1 MEATAAAPQLE
12 SFNPATGER
21 LGAVAVSRPRDV
33 AAAVEE
39 AASVQPL
46 WATLRLG
53 DRARYMARAAQA
65 VIDEFDELTD
75 LVVAEQGRPRA
86 EVEVMELLAAVET
99 LQWLAEHGPGILA
112 GERIGFSRTQHPVK
126 RGRWSYEPLGVVG
139 ILGPAPEPFATPLG
153 DVAVA
158 LMAGNGVVLKPSPHV
173 PLCAERI
180 ARVFAR
186 AGLPEGLLQ
195 VVHGHTDAGAALVA
209 APVAQIRFTG
219 SARAGREVG
228 EACARVLKPSPHV
241 PLCAER
247 IARVFARAGLP
258 EGLLQ
263 VVHGHTDAGGAL
275 VRAPVDQIRF
285 TGSARAGREV
295 GEACARGL
303 KRSVLA
309 LDGKDAMLVLA
320 DANVPRAAQGATWA
334 AFANAGQCGGSVER
348 AVCLRGVH
356 DEFLA
361 GVIAAAA
368 ELGVGDPRDPQTSI
382 GPLVSRAR
390 VERVRELVHEALA
403 DGAMLHCGGEQ
414 GPAHWAPTV
423 LTGVTSTMRLARE
436 EVPGPVLAVEAV
448 DSEEEAI
455 ARANAAVL
463 GLGASV
469 WTADRYK
476 GARIARELRVG
487 MVWMNDHLVARSAPQ
502 VPWGGVGTSGIGRA
516 RGAIALRASAEPR
529 VVTWDPPVGRP
540 AWWFPYDAAL
550 VKAARAVAG
559 LRSGRDVD
567 RSRAW
572 RQDGVALLRV
582 TGRWLRALRR
592 RSPA

>member
-1 MEATAAAPQLE
+1 VEATAAAPQLE
-12 SFNPATGER
+12 SFSPATGER
-21 LGAVAVSRPRDV
+21 LGAVAVSRPREV
-33 AAAVEE
+33 AAAVDV

-46 WATLRLG
+46 WAMLRLG
-53 DRARYMARAAQA
+53 DRARYMVRAAQA

-99 LQWLAEHGPGILA
+99 LQWLGEHGPAILA
-112 GERIGFSRTQHPVK
+112 GERIPFSRTQHPVK

-139 ILGPAPEPFATPLG
+139 VLGPAPEPFATPLG

-173 PLCAERI
+173 PLCGERI

-228 EACARVLKPSPHV
+228 EACAR
-241 PLCAER
+241 
-247 IARVFARAGLP
+247 
-258 EGLLQ
+258 
-263 VVHGHTDAGGAL
+263 
-275 VRAPVDQIRF
+275 
-285 TGSARAGREV
+285 
-295 GEACARGL
+295 GL

-320 DANVPRAAQGATWA
+320 DANVPRAVRGATWA

-348 AVCLRGVH
+348 ALCVAQVH
-356 DEFLA
+356 DRFLA
-361 GVIAAAA
+361 GVIDAARR
-368 ELGVGDPRDPQTSI
+368 LPVGDPADPATSV
-382 GPLVSRAR
+382 GPLVARGRA
-390 VERVRELVHEALA
+390 ERVRALVDEAVA
-403 DGAMLHCGGEQ
+403 AGATLHCGGALH
-414 GPAHWAPTV
+414 GAHYTPTV
-423 LTGVTSTMRLARE
+423 LSGVTESMRLARE
-436 EVPGPVLAVEAV
+436 EVPGPVLVVEAAET
-448 DSEEEAI
+448 EEHAI
-455 ARANAAVL
+455 ARANAATL

-476 GARIARELRVG
+476 GARIARRLRVG

-502 VPWGGVGTSGIGRA
+502 IPWGGVGGAGIGRA
-516 RGAIALRASAEPR
+516 RGAIALRTCAEPR
-529 VVTWDPPVGRP
+529 VVTWDPPIGRP
-540 AWWFPYDAAL
+540 VWWFPYDGAL
-550 VKAARAVAG
+550 VGAARAVAG
-559 LRSGRDVD
+559 LRSARDRD
-567 RSRAW
+567 RERAW
-572 RQDGVALLRV
+572 RRDGFALLRV
-582 TGRWLRALRR
+582 TGRWLRAMRR
-592 RSPA
+592 TG

>member
-1 MEATAAAPQLE
+1 MEATAAAAQLE
-12 SFNPATGER
+12 SFSPATGAR
-21 LGAVAVSRPRDV
+21 LGAVAVARPRAV

-75 LVVAEQGRPRA
+75 LIVAEQGRPRA

-112 GERIGFSRTQHPVK
+112 GEKIPFSRTQHPVK

-139 ILGPAPEPFATPLG
+139 VLGPATEPFATPLG

-173 PLCAERI
+173 PLCGERI

-186 AGLPEGLLQ
+186 AGLPEGLLA

-209 APVAQIRFTG
+209 APVAQ
-219 SARAGREVG
+219 V
-228 EACARVLKPSPHV
+228 
-241 PLCAER
+241 
-247 IARVFARAGLP
+247 
-258 EGLLQ
+258 
-263 VVHGHTDAGGAL
+263 
-275 VRAPVDQIRF
+275 RF

-303 KRSVLA
+303 KRSVLS

-320 DANVPRAAQGATWA
+320 DANVPRAVRGAAWA

-348 AVCLRGVH
+348 VLCVPEVH
-356 DEFLA
+356 DRFLA
-361 GVIAAAA
+361 GVVAGGARRCGSATRPIRRPRSARSSTASAPRGCGRWSTRPSPPARPCTAAAA
-368 ELGVGDPRDPQTSI
+368 DG
-382 GPLVSRAR
+382 
-390 VERVRELVHEALA
+390 EAHYA
-403 DGAMLHCGGEQ
+403 
-414 GPAHWAPTV
+414 PAV
-423 LTGVTSTMRLARE
+423 LSGVTAAMRLARE

-448 DSEEEAI
+448 GTEEEAV
-455 ARANAAVL
+455 ARANEATL

-487 MVWMNDHLVARSAPQ
+487 MVWMNDHLVARSAPADP
-502 VPWGGVGTSGIGRA
+502 VGRRRRRRHRARPRRHRAAHVRRAARRHLGPAHRAPGVVVSLRRRARRRRPRRRRPAQRARPRPRARLAARRPGAAARHGPLAAGDAPRLGRAGRARRAPAPRPRAGRSARPSRAARCPRGRA
-516 RGAIALRASAEPR
+516 RGCP
-529 VVTWDPPVGRP
+529 
-540 AWWFPYDAAL
+540 
-550 VKAARAVAG
+550 
-559 LRSGRDVD
+559 
-567 RSRAW
+567 SRA
-572 RQDGVALLRV
+572 
-582 TGRWLRALRR
+582 GRGGPRAGG
-592 RSPA
+592 

>member
-1 MEATAAAPQLE
+1 VEATAAAPQLE
-12 SFNPATGER
+12 SFSPATGER
-21 LGAVAVSRPRDV
+21 LGAVAVARPREV
-33 AAAVEE
+33 AAAVDE

-46 WATLRLG
+46 WATLRLA
-53 DRARYMARAAQA
+53 DRARYMARTAQA

-75 LVVAEQGRPRA
+75 LIVAEQGRPRA

-153 DVAVA
+153 DAAVA

-173 PLCAERI
+173 PLCGERI

-209 APVAQIRFTG
+209 APVAQI
-219 SARAGREVG
+219 
-228 EACARVLKPSPHV
+228 C
-241 PLCAER
+241 
-247 IARVFARAGLP
+247 
-258 EGLLQ
+258 
-263 VVHGHTDAGGAL
+263 
-275 VRAPVDQIRF
+275 F

-303 KRSVLA
+303 KRSVLE
-309 LDGKDAMLVLA
+309 LDGKDAMLVLG
-320 DANVPRAAQGATWA
+320 DANVPRAVRGATWA

-348 AVCLRGVH
+348 ALCVPEVH
-356 DEFLA
+356 DRFLT
-361 GVIAAAA
+361 GVVAAAQR
-368 ELGVGDPRDPQTSI
+368 LPVGDPADPMTSV
-382 GPLVSRAR
+382 GPLVARERA
-390 VERVRELVHEALA
+390 ERVRALVDEAVA
-403 DGAMLHCGGEQ
+403 AGATLHCGGALQ
-414 GPAHWAPTV
+414 GAHYTPAV
-423 LTGVTSTMRLARE
+423 LSGVTPAMRLARE
-436 EVPGPVLAVEAV
+436 EVPGPVLVVEEV
-448 DSEEEAI
+448 GSEEAAI
-455 ARANAAVL
+455 ARANEATL

-502 VPWGGVGTSGIGRA
+502 IPWGGVGGAGIGRA
-516 RGAIALRASAEPR
+516 RGAIALRTCAEPR
-529 VVTWDPPVGRP
+529 VVTWDPPIGRP
-540 AWWFPYDAAL
+540 VWWFPYDSAL
-550 VKAARAVAG
+550 VGAARAVAG
-559 LRSGRDVD
+559 LRSARDRD
-567 RSRAW
+567 RERAW
-572 RQDGVALLRV
+572 RRDGFTLLRV
-582 TGRWLRALRR
+582 TGRWLRAMR
-592 RSPA
+592 RSG